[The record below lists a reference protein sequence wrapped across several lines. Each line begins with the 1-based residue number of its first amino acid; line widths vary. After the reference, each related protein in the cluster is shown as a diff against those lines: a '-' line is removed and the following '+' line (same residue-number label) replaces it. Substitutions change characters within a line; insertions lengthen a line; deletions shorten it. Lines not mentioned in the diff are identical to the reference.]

1 MLIATLN
8 DYWTTWKLDVIF
20 ADHPNKK
27 EDEQQEAE
35 FEDETPEI
43 KTETIFPSDNSGM
56 IHNIFMSFSIKRTGL
71 ALFGAASDDEIKCL
85 HGIKAFG
92 TITLFIALKVFFL
105 ARIPYT
111 NRIYFTEVKAFIY
124 EKKKNFKSLFFSD
137 F

>member
-1 MLIATLN
+1 MFIIVIMLIATLN

-27 EDEQQEAE
+27 ENEQETE
-35 FEDETPEI
+35 FEEVEDQKP
-43 KTETIFPSDNSGM
+43 ETIFPSDNSGM

-111 NRIYFTEVKAFIY
+111 NRIYFTEVKALIY
-124 EKKKNFKSLFFSD
+124 QKRKN
-137 F
+137 